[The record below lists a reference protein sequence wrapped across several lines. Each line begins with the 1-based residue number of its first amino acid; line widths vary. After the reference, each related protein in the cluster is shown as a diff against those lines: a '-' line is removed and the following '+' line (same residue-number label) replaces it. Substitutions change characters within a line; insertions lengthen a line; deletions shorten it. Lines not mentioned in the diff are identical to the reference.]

1 MLEKKYEYER
11 EEFERIMPNALVP
24 SDGSSKRVVDQKEI
38 ERMRVK
44 NALTKW
50 WFKAKLITMMDA
62 SQYQRYAL
70 IDKAEN
76 EMRKKEIE
84 QLANVQTTLNEVNQ
98 KNYELTKANT

>member
-1 MLEKKYEYER
+1 
-11 EEFERIMPNALVP
+11 
-24 SDGSSKRVVDQKEI
+24 
-38 ERMRVK
+38 MRLR

-62 SQYQRYAL
+62 SQTQRYAL

-84 QLANVQTTLNEVNQ
+84 
-98 KNYELTKANT
+98 